1 MARNQQRIFSESD
14 SLHALSMGRELDAP
28 TYAPQAA
35 AQRMEE
41 ERQAVPEMPETAGD
55 ETDASAAAPASETP
69 AEEAAAAPKEETE
82 QADKTPKSPRKTEK
96 RAAPEPL
103 IPEEGPEDGGA
114 FAVPEKPEDDPDQ
127 EIAKWAERERRAQ
140 RVDPDKPA
148 IAREAWA
155 REDQEAQA
163 RKAAERPEEID
174 ENPDRKKKT
183 KDGKKKSRKKKNK
196 PARDDRRSFVKSL
209 CIICICGFLFVT
221 VALMVVSNFLSSPLL
236 ALPRQ
241 MVTKV
246 ITPVQSVF
254 SQVTDSVV
262 GYLRMLKIRGNIEYE
277 YEQLSLLLD
286 DYANQSAQLE
296 ELRRINESLYDLL
309 DEQERNRDMNPL
321 AATVIG
327 TDSGNYFSTLTLDV
341 GSKNGVEE
349 YMAVV
354 AQGGLVG
361 VTYNVEATKCQV
373 RCVID
378 SDCTVAA
385 LIQSSRDQGS
395 VKGTLGINGEAMCR
409 MYYLPD
415 NSLPRPGDMVV
426 TSGVGLEFPK
436 GIPIGQVRESTR
448 GMEDNKSYVV
458 LEPIVDFQHL
468 EYVTVYRYKPSYA
481 EAAQARSSSGVTSLE
496 PLSTP
501 RPVPTFQVGAVSDF
515 IFSPSPSPSATP
527 EGETPAPDA
536 SVAASSP
543 TPAPEGNP
551 TAIPANRTAIPAGT
565 TLPAGVTAAPAANPT
580 AIPANLEYQTA
591 ARSDETPSPT
601 PRPTFTPT
609 PSPAPTPD
617 PGGMTVEEE

>member
-14 SLHALSMGRELDAP
+14 SLQALGMGREMNPSAP
-28 TYAPQAA
+28 APQAEEK
-35 AQRMEE
+35 AQESE
-41 ERQAVPEMPETAGD
+41 KNVSPQPDTPENKEPEQTSQEPAGQ
-55 ETDASAAAPASETP
+55 ETQ
-69 AEEAAAAPKEETE
+69 K
-82 QADKTPKSPRKTEK
+82 KSPSVR

-114 FAVPEKPEDDPDQ
+114 FAVPEKAEDDPEAEQ
-127 EIAKWAERERRAQ
+127 EKWAERDRRAQ

-148 IAREAWA
+148 LAREAWA
-155 REDQEAQA
+155 KADQEAA
-163 RKAAERPEEID
+163 RRRAADQMEEIG
-174 ENPDRKKKT
+174 ENPDRIKAQEEKKK
-183 KDGKKKSRKKKNK
+183 KKKRKKKRK
-196 PARDDRRSFVKSL
+196 SADDDRRSFVKSL
-209 CIICICGFLFVT
+209 AIICICGVLFVT
-221 VALMVVSNFLSSPLL
+221 VALMVVSNFVDSPLL

-262 GYLRMLKIRGNIEYE
+262 SYLRMLKIRGNIEYE

-309 DEQERNRDMNPL
+309 DEQERNRDMNPV

-341 GSKNGVEE
+341 GSQNGVEE

-361 VTYNVEATKCQV
+361 VTYNVEETKCQV
-373 RCVID
+373 RCIID

-395 VKGTLGINGEAMCR
+395 VKGTLGTNGEPMCR

-436 GIPIGQVRESTR
+436 GIPIGEVRESTR

-458 LEPIVDFQHL
+458 LEPVVDFQHL

-481 EAAQARSSSGVTSLE
+481 EAAQSRSSSSVTSLE

-501 RPVPTFQVGAVSDF
+501 QPIPTFQVGAVSDF
-515 IFSPSPSPSATP
+515 IFSPSPSPEATP
-527 EGETPAPDA
+527 EGQTPEPDA
-536 SVAASSP
+536 SASVAPTASPSS
-543 TPAPEGNP
+543 GVQS
-551 TAIPANRTAIPAGT
+551 TAIPAGMTAIPAGT
-565 TLPAGVTAAPAANPT
+565 PLPAGATQAPVT

-601 PRPTFTPT
+601 PRPTYTPT

-617 PGGMTVEEE
+617 PGGMTMEDED

>member
-1 MARNQQRIFSESD
+1 M
-14 SLHALSMGRELDAP
+14 
-28 TYAPQAA
+28 
-35 AQRMEE
+35 
-41 ERQAVPEMPETAGD
+41 
-55 ETDASAAAPASETP
+55 
-69 AEEAAAAPKEETE
+69 
-82 QADKTPKSPRKTEK
+82 
-96 RAAPEPL
+96 
-103 IPEEGPEDGGA
+103 
-114 FAVPEKPEDDPDQ
+114 
-127 EIAKWAERERRAQ
+127 
-140 RVDPDKPA
+140 DPDKPA

-361 VTYNVEATKCQV
+361 VTYNVEETKCQV

-551 TAIPANRTAIPAGT
+551 TAIPANRTAISAVTP
-565 TLPAGVTAAPAANPT
+565 LPAGVTAAPAANPT